1 MEEYPNGRI
10 TEQGFIK
17 IYTQFFTQSNDPSKF
32 AAQVFRMFDE
42 NKVGIKLSFMLFYDL
57 FLNHLVKMVSKYKI
71 CNAQDKAFN
80 YLYSSFKSCERE
92 IRFVKT
98 NKRLDYPMRA
108 SKCAPRNE

>member
-42 NKVGIKLSFMLFYDL
+42 NKVG
-57 FLNHLVKMVSKYKI
+57 VKMNFYEVQKCMHDLNTSSKWYLDIKFVMRKK
-71 CNAQDKAFN
+71 KAFN
-80 YLYSSFKSCERE
+80 YLYSSFKSCEKERKDMSRQ
-92 IRFVKT
+92 IK
-98 NKRLDYPMRA
+98 D
-108 SKCAPRNE
+108 

>member
-57 FLNHLVKMVSKYKI
+57 FLYHLSINWCLNIKFVM
-71 CNAQDKAFN
+71 
-80 YLYSSFKSCERE
+80 RR
-92 IRFVKT
+92 IRRSIIYTLHLSLAKE
-98 NKRLDYPMRA
+98 K
-108 SKCAPRNE
+108 

>member
-42 NKVGIKLSFMLFYDL
+42 NKVGMKLNFNEIQKFMTDFNIITR
-57 FLNHLVKMVSKYKI
+57 LNNV
-71 CNAQDKAFN
+71 
-80 YLYSSFKSCERE
+80 
-92 IRFVKT
+92 
-98 NKRLDYPMRA
+98 
-108 SKCAPRNE
+108 